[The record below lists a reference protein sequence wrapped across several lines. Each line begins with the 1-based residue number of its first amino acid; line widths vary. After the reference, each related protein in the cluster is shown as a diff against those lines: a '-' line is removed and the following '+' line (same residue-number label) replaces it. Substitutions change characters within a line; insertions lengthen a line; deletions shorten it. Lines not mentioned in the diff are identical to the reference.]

1 MVMLLDRNPEIL
13 AARREGAW
21 GSYMVACSEMGHSR
35 LRYTERCLETQVSSS
50 CVWGSQYTHSSLTGK
65 THKAL
70 TPTPDINSIPPIIS
84 GTQRHRTEERPACAW

>member
-1 MVMLLDRNPEIL
+1 MVILLDRNPEIL

-21 GSYMVACSEMGHSR
+21 GSCTVAGSEMGHSG

-50 CVWGSQYTHSSLTGK
+50 RVWDSQYTHSSLTGK

-70 TPTPDINSIPPIIS
+70 TSTSTDINSISP
-84 GTQRHRTEERPACAW
+84 HN